1 VLFCKLTRVFF
12 FSSNCAVK
20 RVVQL
25 QKETSDSSNLVND
38 VRVSYCV
45 YS

>member
-1 VLFCKLTRVFF
+1 
-12 FSSNCAVK
+12 VK